1 MAYEVGP
8 IPRFRPAPFGLAR
21 GRKRVV
27 TVPEPAADETVA
39 SAGAEADAIGPEP
52 AAAPAAEPPPA
63 PAPQV
68 AVEPPPRRRL
78 PGGSEARRLRQTLSD
93 ALGLWRGCGLK
104 PCRRA
109 RTCVGVRGG
118 ACLADRPPEL
128 EERLAAFRRALADAP
143 RSDDDDS

>member
-8 IPRFRPAPFGLAR
+8 IPHFRPAPFGLAR
-21 GRKRVV
+21 GPKRVV
-27 TVPEPAADETVA
+27 PAPAPADEAVA
-39 SAGAEADAIGPEP
+39 IAEANGMGPEF
-52 AAAPAAEPPPA
+52 AAAIAAESPPA

-68 AVEPPPRRRL
+68 PAGPQPRRRL
-78 PGGSEARRLRQTLSD
+78 PGGREARGLRQNLSD

-118 ACLADRPPEL
+118 ACLADRTPEL
-128 EERLAAFRRALADAP
+128 EERLAAFRQALARAP
-143 RSDDDDS
+143 RSDDDDA